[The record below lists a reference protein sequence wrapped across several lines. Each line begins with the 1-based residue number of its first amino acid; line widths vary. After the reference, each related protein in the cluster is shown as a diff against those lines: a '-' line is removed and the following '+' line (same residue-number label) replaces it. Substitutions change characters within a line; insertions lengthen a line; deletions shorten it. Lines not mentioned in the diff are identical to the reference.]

1 MSPGNGRPDGA
12 ARAKNV
18 YRTRMKKPS
27 GIVYGV
33 EDIPPTGITVL
44 SGLQHVGLVSV
55 ILVFPL
61 LVGREAGLSPEES
74 LDLLSVSMLVLA
86 LGTVLQALPRG
97 PVGARVLSPV
107 VFTATYLTPAILAVK
122 IGGPAAMAGMT
133 LLGGLGEIA
142 LSRGLRALRPFFP
155 PEICGFV
162 VVMIGVALGSLGLR
176 TVLGVDTPGG
186 AGGAGIAV
194 AVVTF
199 AVMVALN
206 VWTQGVT
213 RLFCALIGMGVG
225 YAAAAAVGILGAP
238 ELDRVLVAPIVHVP
252 RPPRAGWAFDAALVV
267 PFVVAALGSVVRVM
281 GDLTITQKINDAEWV
296 RPDLAALERGV
307 LANGVTNVLAGLL
320 GTVGVSTYTSS
331 IGLAGATGVTSRR
344 VGWAIGGIFL
354 ATAFLPKVS
363 AVLLA
368 MPPPVI
374 GAALVFSAC
383 FIFVN
388 GLQIITSRMLDAR
401 RTFVVGASFMLGL
414 AVDLFPGVFDGL
426 PAGVR
431 PLFSTSLVL
440 GTLSAIG
447 LNALFRLGMKR
458 RATIVVDPREPSAGA
473 TDQFLDEHGAGWGAR
488 SDVIDRARFNL
499 AQSIETIADACEP
512 QGPLAIEAA
521 FDEFSL
527 DVRVSY
533 DGAPLELP
541 DRRPSNEEIIASE
554 DGQRKLAGYML
565 RRYADRVEAS
575 HRGGRATVLFH
586 FDH

>member
-1 MSPGNGRPDGA
+1 
-12 ARAKNV
+12 
-18 YRTRMKKPS
+18 MKKPS

-33 EDIPPTGITVL
+33 EETPPFGITAL
-44 SGLQHVGLVSV
+44 SGLQHVGLISV

-61 LVGREAGLSPEES
+61 LVGREAGLTPEES
-74 LDLLSVSMLVLA
+74 LNLLSVSMLVLA
-86 LGTVLQALPRG
+86 VGTVLQALSRG

-107 VFTATYLTPAILAVK
+107 VFTATYLTPAILAVR

-133 LLGGLGEIA
+133 VLGGLVEIA

-155 PEICGFV
+155 PEISGFV

-176 TVLGVDTPGG
+176 TVLGIDAHAHAQ
-186 AGGAGIAV
+186 AGGRPLVV
-194 AVVTF
+194 AMVTF
-199 AVMVALN
+199 AVMVGLN
-206 VWTQGVT
+206 VWTQGAT
-213 RLFCALIGMGVG
+213 RLFCALIGMLVG
-225 YAAAAAVGILGAP
+225 YATAAAVGILGASQITP
-238 ELDRVLVAPIVHVP
+238 VLIAPIVTIP
-252 RPPRAGWAFDAALVV
+252 RPPRVGWTFDAALAV

-281 GDLTITQKINDAEWV
+281 GDLTITQKMNDAEWV
-296 RPDLAALERGV
+296 RPDMAALERGV
-307 LANGVTNVLAGLL
+307 LANGLTNVLAGLL

-354 ATAFLPKVS
+354 LIAFLPKVS

-368 MPPPVI
+368 MPRPVI

-401 RTFVVGASFMLGL
+401 RTFVVGTSFMLGL
-414 AVDLFPGVFDGL
+414 AVDLFPDAFVDL
-426 PAGVR
+426 PAGLR

-447 LNALFRLGMKR
+447 LNALFRLGVR
-458 RATIVVDPREPSAGA
+458 QRAAIVVDPRQPSSAI
-473 TDQFLDEHGAGWGAR
+473 TDRFLDVQGARWGAR

-499 AQSIETIADACEP
+499 AQSIETISDGCAP
-512 QGPLAIEAA
+512 QGPLQIAAA

-527 DVRVSY
+527 VLSVSY
-533 DGAPLELP
+533 EGAPLELP
-541 DRRPSNEEIIASE
+541 ERRPSNEEILASE

-565 RRYADRVEAS
+565 RRHADRVEAN
-575 HRGGRATVLFH
+575 HRAGRSTVLFH